1 MICQGTFVPYMG
13 QGMSCVGWC
22 MDFQIF
28 DTLYHYCQL
37 WSQMIPNIILKNSW
51 KYKKKFN
58 TVTCFIAETPFCQ
71 KSMNLAIFG
80 ELDYILRDH
89 SNTNPTDIDWHYQN
103 AFLGVSQEH
112 LRVKMEQKIF
122 VT

>member
-1 MICQGTFVPYMG
+1 
-13 QGMSCVGWC
+13 

-37 WSQMIPNIILKNSW
+37 WSQMIPNIILKNSL
-51 KYKKKFN
+51 KYEKKFN
-58 TVTCFIAETPFCQ
+58 SVTCFIAEIPFRP
-71 KSMNLAIFG
+71 KSKNLVIFG

-89 SNTNPTDIDWHYQN
+89 SNTNPTDLNWHYQN
-103 AFLGVSQEH
+103 AFLGLSQEH
-112 LRVKMEQKIF
+112 SRVKVEQKIF